1 MKTFAI
7 NGFGRIGRLAF
18 RIWFEKQ
25 SNKIELKV
33 INTSG
38 SMNIGDWVHMIKH
51 DTVYGS
57 FSEKITFK
65 QTQDIKEVSDE
76 NIELGYI
83 KVGDHKIIVTA
94 QRDPAKIPWSKY
106 EVDIVLESTGQFNKP
121 KKAIAH
127 ISSGAKK
134 VLLSAPAKSDKE
146 NEVSTGVISVNE
158 FDRSKQIFSNASCT
172 TNCIA
177 PLMKI
182 MKEKFGIEKAMLTTI
197 HSYTDDQNL
206 HDNSHKKDL
215 RRARNASSNIVPTST
230 GAAKAAT
237 AIIPSLKGR
246 FDGLAIRV
254 PTPTVSLSDITF
266 LTKKNVTVEQINEA
280 FTQASKGDYK
290 KIVAVSNEPLVSSD
304 FIGCEYS
311 AVVDLALT
319 QVVDGNM
326 VKVIAWYDNEWGYTT
341 RLVEQLLKI

>member
-1 MKTFAI
+1 MKSFAI

-18 RIWFEKQ
+18 RVWLEKE
-25 SNKIELKV
+25 SKKIELKV

-38 SMNIGDWVHMIKH
+38 SMNIADWVHLIKH

-57 FSEKITFK
+57 FSEKISFK
-65 QTQDIKEVSDE
+65 QTQDISEVTDD

-83 KVGDHKIIVTA
+83 RVGEHKIIITA
-94 QRDPAKIPWSKY
+94 QRDPAKIPWTKY

-121 KKAIAH
+121 KKAKLHLDA
-127 ISSGAKK
+127 GAKK
-134 VLLSAPAKSDKE
+134 VLLSAPTKSDKE
-146 NEVSTGVISVNE
+146 KEVSTSVISVNE
-158 FDRSKQIFSNASCT
+158 FDKSKQIFSNASCT

-182 MKEKFGIEKAMLTTI
+182 MKDKFGVEKAFLSTI

-215 RRARNASSNIVPTST
+215 RRARNASANIVPTST
-230 GAAKAAT
+230 GAAKAVT
-237 AIIPSLKGR
+237 EIIPSLKGK

-254 PTPTVSLSDITF
+254 PTPTVSLSDLTF
-266 LTKKNVTVEQINEA
+266 LTKKTVTVEQINEA
-280 FTQASKGDYK
+280 FIEASKKDYRH
-290 KIVAVSNEPLVSSD
+290 IVAVTNEPLVSSD

-311 AVVDLALT
+311 AVVDLELT
-319 QVVDGNM
+319 QVIDGNL
-326 VKVIAWYDNEWGYTT
+326 VKVIAWYDNEWGYTC
-341 RLVEQLLKI
+341 RLVEQLTKL

>member
-25 SNKIELKV
+25 SNKIDLKV

-38 SMNIGDWVHMIKH
+38 SMNLADWVHLIKH

-57 FSEKITFK
+57 FNQKITFK
-65 QTQDIKEVSDE
+65 QTQDIGEVSDE
-76 NIELGYI
+76 NIELGYL
-83 KVGDHKIIVTA
+83 KVGEHKIIVTA
-94 QRDPAKIPWSKY
+94 QKDPAKIPWAKY
-106 EVDIVLESTGQFNKP
+106 GVEIVLESTGQFNKP
-121 KKAIAH
+121 KKAKAH
-127 ISSGAKK
+127 FVGGAKK
-134 VLLSAPAKSDKE
+134 VLLSAPAKSDGE
-146 NEVSTGVISVNE
+146 HEVSTSVISVNE
-158 FDRSKQIFSNASCT
+158 FDGNKQIFSNASCT

-177 PLMKI
+177 PLVKI
-182 MKEKFGIEKAMLTTI
+182 IKEKFGIEKAVLSTI

-215 RRARNASSNIVPTST
+215 RRARNANCNIVPTST
-230 GAAKAAT
+230 GAAKTT
-237 AIIPSLKGR
+237 AEIIPSLKGK

-254 PTPTVSLSDITF
+254 PTPTVSLSDLTF
-266 LTKKNVTVEQINEA
+266 LVKKNTTVEEVNEV
-280 FTQASKGDYK
+280 FTKASKTDYRH
-290 KIVAVSNEPLVSSD
+290 IVAVSNEPLVSSD

-319 QVVDGNM
+319 QVIDGNL
-326 VKVIAWYDNEWGYTT
+326 VKVVAWYDNEWGYTC
-341 RLVEQLLKI
+341 RLVEQLLKV

>member
-38 SMNIGDWVHMIKH
+38 SMNLSDWVHLIKH

-65 QTQDIKEVSDE
+65 QTQDVKEVGEE

-94 QRDPAKIPWSKY
+94 QRDPAKIPWKKY

-121 KKAIAH
+121 KKAMAH
-127 ISSGAKK
+127 ILAGAKK
-134 VLLSAPAKSDKE
+134 VLLSAPTKSDKE
-146 NEVSTGVISVNE
+146 NEVSTSVISVNE
-158 FDRSKQIFSNASCT
+158 FDKSKQIFSNASCT
-172 TNCIA
+172 TNCVA

-182 MKEKFGIEKAMLTTI
+182 MKDEFGIEKAMLTTI

-215 RRARNASSNIVPTST
+215 RRARNAANNIVPTST

-237 AIIPSLKGR
+237 AIIPSLKGK

-280 FTQASKGDYK
+280 FTEASKKDYRH
-290 KIVAVSNEPLVSSD
+290 IVAVSNEPLVSSD

>member
-18 RIWFEKQ
+18 RIWFEKA

-38 SMNIGDWVHMIKH
+38 SMNVGDWVHLVKH

-57 FSEKITFK
+57 FNGKISFK
-65 QTQDIKEVSDE
+65 ETQTIDEISDE
-76 NIELGYI
+76 NPELGYI

-94 QRDPAKIPWSKY
+94 QRDPAKIPWDKY
-106 EVDIVLESTGQFNKP
+106 GVDIVLESTGQFNKP

-127 ISSGAKK
+127 IEAGAKK
-134 VLLSAPAKSDKE
+134 VLLSAPGKDDKNGE
-146 NEVSTGVISVNE
+146 ISTGVISVNE
-158 FDRSKQIFSNASCT
+158 LDKSKKIFSNASCT

-177 PLMKI
+177 PLVKI
-182 MKEKFGIEKAMLTTI
+182 MKDKFGIEKAMLTTV

-206 HDNSHKKDL
+206 HDNSHKKDM

-230 GAAKAAT
+230 GAAKAT
-237 AIIPSLKGR
+237 TEIIPSVKGK

-254 PTPTVSLSDITF
+254 PTPTVSLSDLTF
-266 LTKKNVTVEQINEA
+266 LLKKDVTVEKVNEA
-280 FTQASKGDYK
+280 FIKASKEDYK

-319 QVVDGNM
+319 QVVDGNL

-341 RLVEQLLKI
+341 RLVEQLLNL

>member
-25 SNKIELKV
+25 SDKIALKV

-38 SMNIGDWVHMIKH
+38 SMNLGDWVHLVKH

-65 QTQDIKEVSDE
+65 QTQDIKEVTDE
-76 NIELGYI
+76 NPELGYL

-94 QRDPAKIPWSKY
+94 QRDPAKIPWKKY
-106 EVDIVLESTGQFNKP
+106 EVEIVLESTGQFNKP
-121 KKAIAH
+121 KKAMAH
-127 ISSGAKK
+127 LLAGAKK

-146 NEVSTGVISVNE
+146 NEVSTSVIAVNE
-158 FDRSKQIFSNASCT
+158 FDKTKKIFSNASCT

-182 MKEKFGIEKAMLTTI
+182 MKEKFGIEKAVLSTI

-215 RRARNASSNIVPTST
+215 RRARNAASNIVPTST
-230 GAAKAAT
+230 GAAKAAA
-237 AIIPSLKGR
+237 AIIPSLKGK

-254 PTPTVSLSDITF
+254 PTPTVSLSDLTF
-266 LTKKNVTVEQINEA
+266 LTKKNVTVEAVNEA
-280 FTQASKGDYK
+280 FIEASKKDYRH
-290 KIVAVSNEPLVSSD
+290 IVAVSNEPLVSSD

-319 QVVDGNM
+319 QVIDGNL
-326 VKVIAWYDNEWGYTT
+326 VKVIAWYDNEWGYTC
-341 RLVEQLLKI
+341 RLVEQLLKV